1 MKRNFRCY
9 SVYYPLPP
17 HMRWMKIGNEYSVPQ
32 SFIDVTFWSRT
43 WWQSIYRA
51 DYMDMWTTHPYV
63 IIEHVIRTSCSLM
76 CCSNSLHSSG
86 FSLTAEICSHSATRA
101 SSELQHWRWVIG
113 SGSQS
118 VLQLIPKVPDG
129 AELRPVKLFHA
140 KLGNPFF
147 NGAVL
152 MLHKVRENCSLRYYC
167 ML

>member
-1 MKRNFRCY
+1 MKRNFRC
-9 SVYYPLPP
+9 YYPLPP

-63 IIEHVIRTSCSLM
+63 IIEHVIRTPCSLM

-101 SSELQHWRWVIG
+101 SSELQHW
-113 SGSQS
+113 SGLAHSRCSSSSQRCRMERS
-118 VLQLIPKVPDG
+118 SGQSSCSTPNWEIHFLM
-129 AELRPVKLFHA
+129 EL
-140 KLGNPFF
+140 
-147 NGAVL
+147 
-152 MLHKVRENCSLRYYC
+152 S
-167 ML
+167 